1 MASYADGTKLCME
14 TAVVANAAG
23 FGVAQRGMR
32 GSNANT
38 YATSSSSATRTSS
51 CPRIGRLRPGRR
63 ARVGRFRR
71 GYNETADLQPYF
83 KYFKLGDGPFYVFYT
98 PWHLP
103 HAEAPLT
110 AARAELFHDASVT
123 PIGAPECDVVT
134 IAKRDLRA
142 GEVLDGF
149 GGYTCYGTIDD
160 FEVGRREGLL
170 PMGLSEG
177 CELLV
182 DVAAHE
188 PVRYEDVRAPAG
200 RLIDSLRR
208 EQDALFGPS

>member
-1 MASYADGTKLCME
+1 ME

-32 GSNANT
+32 GFECEHVRDVVELFDADELLARGIVD
-38 YATSSSSATRTSS
+38 YVLGAE
-51 CPRIGRLRPGRR
+51 PGSG
-63 ARVGRFRR
+63 AFVVGH
-71 GYNETADLQPYF
+71 NETADLQPYL

-134 IAKRDLRA
+134 VAKRDLRA

-149 GGYTCYGTIDD
+149 GGYDCYGTIEN